1 MAVISGTT
9 IQRHLSPRIV
19 TIPAS
24 DTSISITD
32 LQDTLQDLE
41 DDELSM
47 VWPKLRVT
55 SGGEDLGGGV
65 TVGLT
70 MELQNTQIA
79 FAPRTVSKS
88 SGTVTTADAAGT
100 TLIDSTATFIT
111 DGVLPG
117 AAIVNITDQS
127 ATTVISVDSETQLT
141 HYALND
147 GTDNDWDMSDAYKVW
162 NETQCEISGG
172 NVVAVDSG
180 GSSISA
186 IRPTFGTQ
194 VLKTSSSSATAISQ
208 AALEVGLFNNV
219 VTYDEVNGFAGTGT
233 TGSGEIIGTPTT
245 PSNNIT
251 DAISIAT
258 TRGFDIIYIKGT
270 ANIGA
275 SPSLDNWNFEG
286 DNSSKS
292 KIIFTSADTGDTSY
306 RNLHIE
312 GGMNGAIYAEDCSIG
327 TITGIGCTTN
337 DNEFKNCNLE
347 GDITFRS
354 DNTKRVKFINCS
366 TTTDALINIDV
377 NDATGYISMLGHQC
391 RVQFKNV
398 TQPIYVHVSGKGME
412 LFLDSSVTA
421 GYWEIHGDVSY
432 TDNST
437 SVGSIDYDDTAS
449 LVWLHEVEAEGNITA
464 QQAMSVGLAALA
476 GEVSISGNTITFKTP
491 NGNVTR
497 IVSTTDTSGQR
508 TAIALT
514 P

>member
-1 MAVISGTT
+1 MAIIAGTT
-9 IQRHLSPRIV
+9 VAWQLSPRVI

-24 DTSISITD
+24 DTTVSIVD
-32 LQDTLQDLE
+32 VQDTLQDLE
-41 DDELSM
+41 DDEEGM
-47 VWPKLRVT
+47 VWPHLRNT
-55 SGGEDLGGGV
+55 TGGEDLGGGV

-70 MELQNTQIA
+70 MELQNAQIA
-79 FAPRTVSKS
+79 FAPRTTSKS
-88 SGTVTTADAAGT
+88 AGSVTTANAAGT
-100 TLIDSTATFIT
+100 TLIDSTATFVT

-141 HYALND
+141 HYALAD

-162 NETQCEISGG
+162 NETQCEVTGG
-172 NVVAVDSG
+172 NLVAVDGG
-180 GSSISA
+180 GSPISA

-194 VLKTSSSSATAISQ
+194 VLKTSSSSATATSQ

-219 VTYDEVNGFAGTGT
+219 VTYDEVNGVAGTGT

-245 PSNNIT
+245 PSNNIA

-258 TRGFDIIYIKGT
+258 TRGFDIIHIKGT
-270 ANIGA
+270 ANLGA
-275 SPSLDNWNFEG
+275 SPSLDGWNFEG

-306 RNLHIE
+306 RNLHIS
-312 GGMNGAIYAEDCSIG
+312 GGMNGAIYAEDCTIG
-327 TITGIGCTTN
+327 TVTGVGCTTN

-354 DNTKRVKFINCS
+354 DNIKRFNFVNCQ

-377 NDATGYISMLGHQC
+377 NGTTGYISILGHQC
-391 RVQFKNV
+391 RIQFKNV
-398 TQPIYVHVSGKGME
+398 TQPIDVHISGKGME
-412 LFLDSSVTA
+412 LFLDSSVTS
-421 GYWEIHGDVSY
+421 GYWEVHGGVSY

-437 SVGSIDYDDTAS
+437 SVLSFDYDDYAT
-449 LVWLHEVEAEGNITA
+449 LVWGKEIEAEGNITA

-497 IVSTTDTSGQR
+497 MVSTTDTSGQR